1 MPDQN
6 LYQPQNDLFT
16 MTTDTTPTLPAANA
30 IPICDV
36 DIVLLDD
43 NQVFADAF
51 KFRFLRKKIHHFLDP
66 GEFLTECQQYDKDT
80 VICIDNDFG
89 MVTPVRGVQV
99 AEQLHALGFTRLFL
113 VSGTY
118 FSEDLLPD
126 YLIFIEKINLEFFN
140 VL

>member
-1 MPDQN
+1 
-6 LYQPQNDLFT
+6 
-16 MTTDTTPTLPAANA
+16 MTPDTTPPLIATCHS
-30 IPICDV
+30 IPLRDV

-51 KFRFLRKKIHHFLDP
+51 KFRFLRKKVDHFLDP
-66 GEFLTECQQYDKDT
+66 ADFLAEYECYDKNT
-80 VICIDNDFG
+80 IICVDNDFG
-89 MVTPVRGVQV
+89 MVSPVKGVRV
-99 AEQLHALGFTRLFL
+99 AEQLHELGFTRLFL

-118 FSEDLLPD
+118 FSEELLPS